1 MEALYHSRHEHYKEP
16 QCYTVRVIQNSPTTR
31 DVPISVKNSLIGR
44 KTMMTIV
51 LITVYSRFP
60 VSLSVKI

>member
-51 LITVYSRFP
+51 LITVYS
-60 VSLSVKI
+60 